1 MVDQENQVTRV
12 IVTAE
17 VEDSAVWER
26 AFRTQ
31 TSLFKSYTS
40 TAIHFTATSD
50 NEVAIVWEVS
60 DLDQYLEQ
68 MGSPETAAAMA
79 NDGVNQDSVK
89 VFVLDKEID
98 L

>member
-1 MVDQENQVTRV
+1 MTRV
-12 IVTAE
+12 IVTAQ
-17 VEDSAVWER
+17 VENSEAWER

-31 TSLFKSYTS
+31 THMFKMYTS
-40 TAIHFTATSD
+40 TAIHFTSTSD
-50 NEVAIVWEVS
+50 NEVAIVWEVA

-68 MGSPETAAAMA
+68 MASPETAAAMA

-89 VFVLDKEID
+89 VYVLDKKID